1 MKVGDP
7 LGGLV
12 VPHSAS
18 KPYVI
23 NDPRYAKLSKAKQ
36 CDNIDVTAATPAKSP
51 QGGMLKQFGRGRNPL
66 TSVLQADH
74 WGTSLNSSD
83 SIFLDTETSMSND
96 SSDRL

>member
-1 MKVGDP
+1 MFSFNQVMKVGDP

-23 NDPRYAKLSKAKQ
+23 NDPRYAKLSKAKR

-51 QGGMLKQFGRGRNPL
+51 QGGMLKQFGRGRNPQM
-66 TSVLQADH
+66 SVLPSADQ
-74 WGTSLNSSD
+74 GAT
-83 SIFLDTETSMSND
+83 
-96 SSDRL
+96 R